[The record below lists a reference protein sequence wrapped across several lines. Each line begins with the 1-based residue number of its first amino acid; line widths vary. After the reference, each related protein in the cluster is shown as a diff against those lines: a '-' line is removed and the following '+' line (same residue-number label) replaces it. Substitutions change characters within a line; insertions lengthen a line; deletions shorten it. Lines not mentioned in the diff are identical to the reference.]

1 MIFHKSSFLLIF
13 YNESYCYI
21 SLFFLIKNSNI
32 IPGNNIL
39 KFNTFLQIFI
49 DWNQLIFQL
58 NNHCFVFPKLQF
70 LIYLIFQWISM
81 NFIVYFNVYFI
92 VFLMNCTSCFYNL
105 FIGFDT
111 SFFFWKSSTITFYFN
126 WFSVTLSYGE

>member
-1 MIFHKSSFLLIF
+1 MRCQLNFIDLTIDFTGIMIFLKHPKIQLF

-49 DWNQLIFQL
+49 D
-58 NNHCFVFPKLQF
+58 
-70 LIYLIFQWISM
+70 
-81 NFIVYFNVYFI
+81 
-92 VFLMNCTSCFYNL
+92 
-105 FIGFDT
+105 
-111 SFFFWKSSTITFYFN
+111 
-126 WFSVTLSYGE
+126 